1 MKVKCTIN
9 KIKNNSNLLNFDV
22 EDILIVGQEYVVFR
36 IIIRENTYFLIFDGS
51 HLIEVPCQM
60 FDIIEEN
67 ISNNWVVHLQS
78 GILTIGAKLFN
89 EEFWFDDFSELSEEE
104 RIKKVD
110 NFLI

>member
-1 MKVKCTIN
+1 
-9 KIKNNSNLLNFDV
+9 
-22 EDILIVGQEYVVFR
+22 
-36 IIIRENTYFLIFDGS
+36 
-51 HLIEVPCQM
+51 M